1 MFEGKVAEILNKQL
15 GAFVEGLDA
24 KALNIGVWSGQ
35 IVLENLQVRLV
46 GKHARTAGYITPALT
61 SLECRLAAAQAR
73 GAECAEPADNRDGE
87 SSRRCGTQADTRAQ
101 LGSSALLS
109 EHCQGA
115 DCRAASAVLHR
126 RVCWASSR

>member
-46 GKHARTAGYITPALT
+46 GKRARTAGPH
-61 SLECRLAAAQAR
+61 
-73 GAECAEPADNRDGE
+73 DG
-87 SSRRCGTQADTRAQ
+87 C
-101 LGSSALLS
+101 
-109 EHCQGA
+109 GA
-115 DCRAASAVLHR
+115 DKSRVSPRCSSSQR
-126 RVCWASSR
+126 R